1 MQFVPENNVYVYFRY
16 SDFEQ
21 VMVVINNNPEQQTID
36 LKRFK
41 ERIKTTKTG
50 TEIISENPIA
60 LNSTLTIEGKTSMI
74 IEF

>member
-1 MQFVPENNVYVYFRY
+1 
-16 SDFEQ
+16 
-21 VMVVINNNPEQQTID
+21 MVVINNNPEQQTID